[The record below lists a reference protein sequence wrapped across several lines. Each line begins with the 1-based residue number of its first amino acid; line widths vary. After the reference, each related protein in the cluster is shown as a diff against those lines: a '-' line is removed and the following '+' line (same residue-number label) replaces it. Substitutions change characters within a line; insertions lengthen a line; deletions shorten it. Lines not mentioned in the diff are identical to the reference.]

1 MYRLTTFL
9 MLLLALAGAAQAQN
23 KNITGK
29 VTDKT
34 TGVPIP
40 GVTILLKGTS
50 KGTVTKPDGTYAL
63 QADITSSSILIFRA
77 VGYDEIAQ
85 PAGTA
90 AVLNISMS
98 SGSSSLSEVIVVGY
112 GTQKKA
118 NLTGAVSAIT
128 GKELKDRPV
137 TNVASALQGT
147 MPGVTVTQTNG
158 QPGKDAGAI
167 RIRGIGTL
175 NNKNPMVV
183 VDGIVMTTND
193 DNASA
198 MTNIDPNDI
207 ESVSVL
213 KDAASA
219 SIYGSRA
226 ANGVVLIT
234 TKKGKA
240 GAVRVH
246 YNGYFGKQ
254 KPTNLP
260 DYLPSWQAASLF
272 NEVQKNEG
280 KTVRYTD
287 AEIEKFKN
295 GSDPDNYPNTDWLGL
310 IYSGTGNQQ
319 NHYLDFSGGNDK
331 TQYMFSLGYLSQDG
345 IIKNTGLKR
354 YNTRL
359 NLNSKINS
367 RLSVF
372 ANLSYSLSDMR
383 EPTNPYTGDFSQ
395 VIRQANRIG
404 ANVPYK
410 TSNGY
415 YGYINDGN
423 PMAWLESGAQ
433 YKEFRHRLLG
443 TTGADLEVANG
454 LHFRPTLGY
463 SMDLTQSKKFIE
475 DIQYYDF
482 KTGNPTLY
490 QGPNSLTDFN
500 DNYSVIT
507 LQALL
512 DYEKT
517 IKDHHFKV
525 LGGYS
530 HEYTKYSFLQGYRK
544 NFLNNELSELNAGP
558 SDGQQATGSAYEV
571 ALQSFF
577 GRINYDY
584 KGKYMLEANLRYD
597 GTSRFAS
604 DNRWGLYPSFSAGWN
619 ISEEAF
625 FEGAK
630 HIVPQLKLRGSWGQ
644 LGNQDIGGVKKN
656 DVKLGNY
663 PYIPVISAGQNY
675 AFGDAI
681 AGGISPVMGAN
692 PDIRW
697 ESLQSTDFGI
707 DAGFLDNRISLS
719 VDYFIKDTR
728 DILLNVPVGA
738 TYGFIAPVQNAGAIR
753 NKGWEVAAGYH
764 DKKGDFTYSIT
775 ANAALIKN
783 EVTNLDGTDP
793 IITGATYL
801 KVGHPVNSY
810 YGYEAEGIFQTQAE
824 VDKHAKQSGGV
835 IAPGDLMYKDQNG
848 DGVIDGNDRVYLGSY
863 FPKVTYGVN
872 LGGGWKGFDVSVFL
886 QGASG
891 VKGFVQGALLG
902 TAGDKIG
909 RPTSALLDR
918 WTPENPNG
926 NFPRL
931 WNNYTQNDAGSNPS
945 SFWVRNAS
953 YLRLKNLQVGY
964 TFPTTWL
971 KRAGIQGARVYYS
984 GQNILTFTKFYSWVD
999 PESTNSAS
1007 GYDYP
1012 QVKINTVGIN
1022 LTF

>member
-1 MYRLTTFL
+1 MVPDLSTFVFVSTCYFINQNFREMYRLTTFL

-354 YNTRL
+354 
-359 NLNSKINS
+359 
-367 RLSVF
+367 
-372 ANLSYSLSDMR
+372 
-383 EPTNPYTGDFSQ
+383 
-395 VIRQANRIG
+395 
-404 ANVPYK
+404 
-410 TSNGY
+410 
-415 YGYINDGN
+415 
-423 PMAWLESGAQ
+423 
-433 YKEFRHRLLG
+433 
-443 TTGADLEVANG
+443 
-454 LHFRPTLGY
+454 
-463 SMDLTQSKKFIE
+463 
-475 DIQYYDF
+475 
-482 KTGNPTLY
+482 
-490 QGPNSLTDFN
+490 
-500 DNYSVIT
+500 
-507 LQALL
+507 
-512 DYEKT
+512 
-517 IKDHHFKV
+517 
-525 LGGYS
+525 
-530 HEYTKYSFLQGYRK
+530 
-544 NFLNNELSELNAGP
+544 
-558 SDGQQATGSAYEV
+558 
-571 ALQSFF
+571 
-577 GRINYDY
+577 
-584 KGKYMLEANLRYD
+584 
-597 GTSRFAS
+597 
-604 DNRWGLYPSFSAGWN
+604 
-619 ISEEAF
+619 
-625 FEGAK
+625 
-630 HIVPQLKLRGSWGQ
+630 
-644 LGNQDIGGVKKN
+644 
-656 DVKLGNY
+656 
-663 PYIPVISAGQNY
+663 
-675 AFGDAI
+675 
-681 AGGISPVMGAN
+681 
-692 PDIRW
+692 
-697 ESLQSTDFGI
+697 
-707 DAGFLDNRISLS
+707 
-719 VDYFIKDTR
+719 
-728 DILLNVPVGA
+728 
-738 TYGFIAPVQNAGAIR
+738 
-753 NKGWEVAAGYH
+753 
-764 DKKGDFTYSIT
+764 
-775 ANAALIKN
+775 
-783 EVTNLDGTDP
+783 
-793 IITGATYL
+793 
-801 KVGHPVNSY
+801 
-810 YGYEAEGIFQTQAE
+810 
-824 VDKHAKQSGGV
+824 
-835 IAPGDLMYKDQNG
+835 
-848 DGVIDGNDRVYLGSY
+848 
-863 FPKVTYGVN
+863 
-872 LGGGWKGFDVSVFL
+872 
-886 QGASG
+886 
-891 VKGFVQGALLG
+891 
-902 TAGDKIG
+902 
-909 RPTSALLDR
+909 
-918 WTPENPNG
+918 
-926 NFPRL
+926 
-931 WNNYTQNDAGSNPS
+931 
-945 SFWVRNAS
+945 
-953 YLRLKNLQVGY
+953 
-964 TFPTTWL
+964 
-971 KRAGIQGARVYYS
+971 
-984 GQNILTFTKFYSWVD
+984 
-999 PESTNSAS
+999 
-1007 GYDYP
+1007 
-1012 QVKINTVGIN
+1012 
-1022 LTF
+1022 

>member
-1 MYRLTTFL
+1 MYRISTFL
-9 MLLLALAGAAQAQN
+9 FLLLALAGAAKAQN
-23 KNITGK
+23 KTITGT
-29 VTDKT
+29 VTDKS

-40 GVTILLKGTS
+40 GVTILLKGTT
-50 KGTVTKPDGTYAL
+50 KGTVTQPDGKYSL
-63 QADITSSSILIFRA
+63 QADIPAGAILIFRA
-77 VGYDEIAQ
+77 VGYDEISQ
-85 PAGTA
+85 PATSSN
-90 AVLNISMS
+90 VLNIAMA

-158 QPGKDAGAI
+158 QPGKDAGSI
-167 RIRGIGTL
+167 RIRGISTL
-175 NNKNPMVV
+175 NNNNPMVV
-183 VDGIVMTTND
+183 VDGIVMSTND

-198 MTNIDPNDI
+198 MSNVDPNDI
-207 ESVSVL
+207 ESISVL

-219 SIYGSRA
+219 AIYGSRA
-226 ANGVVLIT
+226 ANGVVIIT

-240 GAVRVH
+240 GTMRVH

-254 KPTNLP
+254 TPTHLP
-260 DYLPSWQAASLF
+260 DYLPSWQAASLY

-280 KTVRYTD
+280 RPVRYTD
-287 AEIEKFKN
+287 AEIEKYKN

-310 IYSGTGNQQ
+310 VYSGTGNQQ
-319 NHYLDFSGGNDK
+319 NHYLDFAGGSDK
-331 TQYMFSLGYLSQDG
+331 TQYMFSLGYMSQDG
-345 IIKNTGLKR
+345 IIKNSGLKR

-359 NLNSKINS
+359 NLNSKINDK
-367 RLSVF
+367 LSVF
-372 ANLSYSLSDMR
+372 ANISYSLSDMR
-383 EPTNPYTGDFSQ
+383 EPTNPYTSNFSEI
-395 VIRQANRIG
+395 IRQANRIG

-443 TTGADLEVANG
+443 ITGVDLEIVNG

-463 SMDLTQSKKFIE
+463 NLDLTQSKKFVK
-475 DIQYYDF
+475 DVQYYDAQ
-482 KTGNPTLY
+482 TGKPTLY

-500 DNYSVIT
+500 DNHNVIT

-517 IKDHHFKV
+517 IKDHHFKI

-544 NFLNNELSELNAGP
+544 NFLNNELSELDAGP

-584 KGKYMLEANLRYD
+584 KGKYLLEANLRYD
-597 GTSRFAS
+597 GTSRFS
-604 DNRWGLYPSFSAGWN
+604 QQNRWGLYPSFSAGWN
-619 ISEEAF
+619 ISEENF
-625 FEGAK
+625 FQDLK

-644 LGNQDIGGVKKN
+644 LGNQDIGGVKK
-656 DVKLGNY
+656 DDIKLGNY
-663 PYIPVISAGQNY
+663 PYIPVINAGQNY
-675 AFGDAI
+675 TFGGGI
-681 AGGISPVMGAN
+681 AGGIAPVMGAN

-697 ESLQSTDFGI
+697 ESLQSTNIGI
-707 DAGFLDNRISLS
+707 DAGLLDNRISLS

-728 DILLNVPVGA
+728 DILLNVPVAA
-738 TYGFIAPVQNAGAIR
+738 TYGFIAPVQNAGSIR

-764 DKKGDFTYSIT
+764 DKAGDFTYSIT
-775 ANAALIKN
+775 ANAAFIKN

-793 IITGATYL
+793 IITGATYM
-801 KVGHPVNSY
+801 KVGYPVNSY

-824 VDKHAKQSGGV
+824 VDKHAKQSGGT
-835 IAPGDLMYKDQNG
+835 IAPGDLKYKDQNG

-863 FPKVTYGVN
+863 FPKVTYGLN

-886 QGASG
+886 QGASN
-891 VKGFVQGALLG
+891 VKGFIQGALLG

-918 WTPENPNG
+918 WTPENPTEK
-926 NFPRL
+926 FPRL
-931 WNNYTQNDAGSNPS
+931 WNTYTQNDASANPS

-964 TFPTTWL
+964 TFPAAWL
-971 KRAGIQGARVYYS
+971 KRAGIQAARVYYS
-984 GQNILTFTKFYSWVD
+984 GQNILTFTKFYNWVD
-999 PESTNSAS
+999 PESSNSAS

-1012 QVKINTVGIN
+1012 QVKVNTVGIN

>member
-1 MYRLTTFL
+1 MHRFTRFL
-9 MLLLALAGAAQAQN
+9 ILLLALAGAAHAQN
-23 KNITGK
+23 KTITGTVK
-29 VTDKT
+29 DKS
-34 TGVPIP
+34 TGAPIP
-40 GVTILLKGTS
+40 GVTILLKGTT
-50 KGTVTKPDGTYAL
+50 KGTVTQPDGSYAL
-63 QADITSSSILIFRA
+63 QAPVSAGSILIFRA

-85 PAGTA
+85 AAGTSG
-90 AVLNISMS
+90 VLNISMA
-98 SGSSSLSEVIVVGY
+98 SGSSSLSEIIVVGY

-147 MPGVTVTQTNG
+147 MPGVTVTQTSG
-158 QPGKDAGAI
+158 QPGKDAGSI

-183 VDGIVMTTND
+183 VDGIVMSTND

-198 MTNIDPNDI
+198 MTNVDPNDI
-207 ESVSVL
+207 ESISVL

-219 SIYGSRA
+219 AIYGSRA
-226 ANGVVLIT
+226 ANGVVIIT

-240 GAVRVH
+240 GTIRVH

-254 KPTNLP
+254 KPTHLP

-280 KTVRYTD
+280 RPVRYTD

-295 GSDPDNYPNTDWLGL
+295 GSDPDNYPNTDWQGL
-310 IYSGTGNQQ
+310 VFSGTGNQQ
-319 NHYLDFSGGNDK
+319 NHYLDFSGGSDK
-331 TQYMFSLGYLSQDG
+331 TQYLFSLGYLAQDG
-345 IIKNTGLKR
+345 IIKNSGLKR

-359 NLNSKINS
+359 NLNSKIND

-372 ANLSYSLSDMR
+372 ANISYSLSDMR

-443 TTGADLEVANG
+443 ITGVDLEIARG
-454 LHFRPTLGY
+454 LHFKPTLGY
-463 SMDLTQSKKFIE
+463 TMDLTQSKKFIK
-475 DIQYYDF
+475 DIQYYDA

-500 DNYSVIT
+500 DNYNVIT

-517 IKDHHFKV
+517 IKDHHFKI

-544 NFLNNELSELNAGP
+544 NFLNNQLSELNAGP
-558 SDGQQATGSAYEV
+558 ADGQQATGSAYEV

-604 DNRWGLYPSFSAGWN
+604 QNRWGLYPSFSAGWN

-625 FEGAK
+625 FEEAR

-656 DVKLGNY
+656 DIKLGNY

-675 AFGDAI
+675 TFGNSI

-697 ESLQSTDFGI
+697 ESLQSTNLGI

-728 DILLNVPVGA
+728 DILLNVPVGG
-738 TYGFIAPVQNAGAIR
+738 TYGFIAPVQNAGTMR

-764 DKKGDFTYSIT
+764 EKKGDFSYSIT
-775 ANAALIKN
+775 ANAAFIKN
-783 EVTNLDGTDP
+783 EITDLDGTDP

-801 KVGHPVNSY
+801 KVGHPANSY
-810 YGYEAEGIFQTQAE
+810 YGYQAEGIFQTQEE
-824 VDKHAKQSGGV
+824 VDKHAKQTGGK
-835 IAPGDLMYKDQNG
+835 IAPGDLKYKDQNG

-886 QGASG
+886 QGAAG
-891 VKGFVQGALLG
+891 VKGFIQGALLG

-918 WTPENPNG
+918 WTPEHPTDK
-926 NFPRL
+926 FPRL
-931 WNNYTQNDAGSNPS
+931 WNTYTQNDASTNPS
-945 SFWVRNAS
+945 SFWVRDAS

-984 GQNILTFTKFYSWVD
+984 GQNILTFTNFYSWVD
-999 PESTNSAS
+999 PEATNSAS

-1012 QVKINTVGIN
+1012 QVKVNTVGIN